1 MAGFDI
7 DEVQA
12 EYIAEIKLR
21 HLNREYI
28 LNRVGEIE
36 YLKREIAELEE
47 LLGDELKIKAYI
59 AGQLLEIKKKYG
71 RPRKSQIIGAEAITE
86 YSKEDHIENFQC
98 PPRADPGGLFQEN
111 YAALAAGKRQPH
123 PKGG

>member
-12 EYIAEIKLR
+12 EYIAEMLR

-36 YLKREIAELEE
+36 DQARDTELEE

-59 AGQLLEIKKKYG
+59 AG
-71 RPRKSQIIGAEAITE
+71 A
-86 YSKEDHIENFQC
+86 
-98 PPRADPGGLFQEN
+98 
-111 YAALAAGKRQPH
+111 
-123 PKGG
+123 